1 MSGNFLKIVIIDL
14 SNGMIEEY
22 PVNAEYYRQYIGGST
37 FSARLFL
44 DLVSPDIDPLSPENP
59 MIIMTGPL
67 VGTRFPGT
75 SRFTVCA
82 KSPQTGIW
90 GESASG
96 GAFGSVLKKNGLDG
110 IIIKGAAASPTIIQ
124 LLDGTVELKNATDLW
139 GLDSFETID
148 RLHKK
153 YPIHKS
159 LKSLVIGP
167 AGENRVKYAAICN
180 DKANYLGRVG
190 MGAVMGSKNLKA
202 IVVDGNQPIPLAD
215 ATRFKAARKSALE
228 AARESVVS
236 MSLNQVGTA
245 SAMEIGMMTGDVP
258 IKNWSVGLVDELGDE
273 LGGNTIAETILK
285 KRKACFGCPIACKPE
300 ININE
305 GKYAVGTAPGPEFET
320 LGTFGSMVMVLDLKA
335 VSKANDL
342 CNRLG
347 LDSISCGA
355 TIAFIMEAKEKGF
368 YSQDDLDGLDL
379 DWGNSDDII
388 QLIEK
393 IAYRQGFGDKA
404 AEGSS
409 SLADQLPADAKE
421 FLVTIKG
428 LELPM
433 HDPRAFH
440 GIGLAYMMSNRGA
453 CHLQHSCQ
461 AVEKGS
467 VYWPQAGFEDEYPA
481 TESEGKAK
489 MVYLSEG
496 IGLMANNICICH
508 FAQWAI
514 GLEHTLDGFNAA
526 TGFGLSLQE
535 FMNIGHRSWLLKR
548 SLNNLMGITA
558 RDDKLPSRILMP
570 LEEGGTDGTVP
581 DEKLLKDE
589 YYQIRGLDTTGIP
602 LDPTLQAA
610 NLDFLI
616 PLLNQ
621 VREGL

>member
-1 MSGNFLKIVIIDL
+1 MSGNFIKIATIDL
-14 SNGMIEEY
+14 TSGSIGDY
-22 PVNAEYYRQYIGGST
+22 PVNSNYYREYIGGSA

-44 DLVSPDIDPLSPENP
+44 DLASPDVDPLSPENP

-67 VGTRFPGT
+67 VGTKFPGT

-90 GESASG
+90 GESSSG
-96 GAFGSVLKKNGLDG
+96 GAFGSVLKRCGLDG
-110 IIIKGAAASPTIIQ
+110 LIISGCASSPVVVQVI
-124 LLDGTVELKNATDLW
+124 DGNISLKNAGDLW

-148 RLHKK
+148 RLQEIYADHKK
-153 YPIHKS
+153 

-167 AGENRVKYAAICN
+167 AGENRVKFAAICN

-202 IVVDGNQPIPLAD
+202 IVVDGNQTIPLVD
-215 ATRFKAARKSALE
+215 EVGFNAARKSAIE
-228 AARESVVS
+228 AARESIVS

-258 IKNWSVGLVDELGDE
+258 IKNWSVGLVDELGEE

-285 KRKACFGCPIACKPE
+285 KRKACFACPIACKPE
-300 ININE
+300 VEIKE
-305 GKYAVGTAPGPEFET
+305 GKYAIGTAPGPEFET
-320 LGTFGSMVMVLDLKA
+320 LGTFGSMTMTLDLKA

-355 TIAFIMEAKEKGF
+355 TIAFVMEAREKGY
-368 YSQDDLDGLDL
+368 YSDKDLDGLNL
-379 DWGNSDDII
+379 DWGDGDGV
-388 QLIEK
+388 IELVKK

-404 AEGSS
+404 AEGSA
-409 SLADQLPADAKE
+409 SLAANLPKE
-421 FLVTIKG
+421 AEAFLVAIKG

-440 GIGLAYMMSNRGA
+440 GMGLAYMMSNRGA

-461 AVEKGS
+461 AIEQGS
-467 VYWPQAGFEDEYPA
+467 VSWPQAGLEDEYA
-481 TESEGKAK
+481 GIESEGKAK

-514 GLEHTLDGFNAA
+514 GLELTLDGLNTA
-526 TGFGLSLQE
+526 TGYGLSLQE
-535 FMNIGHRSWLLKR
+535 FIDIGHNSWLLKR
-548 SLNNLMGITA
+548 SLNNLMGVTSN
-558 RDDKLPSRILMP
+558 DDKLPDRILMP
-570 LEEGGTDGTVP
+570 LEEGGTEGTVP
-581 DEKLLKDE
+581 DEELLKSE
-589 YYQIRGLDTTGIP
+589 YYQVRGLDTRGFP
-602 LDPTLQAA
+602 LDQILEEAK
-610 NLDFLI
+610 LDFLI
-616 PLLNQ
+616 PMLNQ
-621 VREGL
+621 AKEAS

>member
-1 MSGNFLKIVIIDL
+1 MSGNFFKIAFIDL
-14 SNGMIEEY
+14 SNGKIGEY
-22 PVNAEYYRQYIGGST
+22 PVDSEYYRQYIGGSAL
-37 FSARLFL
+37 SARLFL
-44 DLVSPDIDPLSPENP
+44 DLVSPNIDPLSPENP

-67 VGTRFPGT
+67 VGTGFPGT

-96 GAFGSVLKKNGLDG
+96 GAFGTVLKKNGLDG
-110 IIIKGAAASPTIIQ
+110 LIIRGAATTPMVIEVI
-124 LLDGTVELKNATDLW
+124 DGMVSLKKADDLW

-148 RLHKK
+148 RLRKSYSAHKK
-153 YPIHKS
+153 
-159 LKSLVIGP
+159 LKSLAIGP
-167 AGENRVKYAAICN
+167 AGENKVKFAAICN

-202 IVVDGNQPIPLAD
+202 IVVAGDQSIPLNDQAG
-215 ATRFKAARKSALE
+215 FKAARKLALE

-245 SAMEIGMMTGDVP
+245 AAMEIGMMTGDVP
-258 IKNWSVGLVDELGDE
+258 IKNWSVGLVDELADE

-285 KRKACFGCPIACKPE
+285 KRKACSDCPVACKPE
-300 ININE
+300 VSIQE
-305 GKYAVGTAPGPEFET
+305 GKYAIGTAPGPEFET
-320 LGTFGSMVMVLDLKA
+320 LGTFGSMTMVLDLKA

-368 YSQDDLDGLDL
+368 YSKADLDGLNL
-379 DWGNSDDII
+379 GWGDSDDII
-388 QLIEK
+388 QMIEK
-393 IAYRQGFGDKA
+393 IAHRQGFGDKA
-404 AEGSS
+404 AEGSA
-409 SLADQLPADAKE
+409 SLAEKLPEEANT
-421 FLVTIKG
+421 FLLTIKG

-440 GIGLAYMMSNRGA
+440 GMGLAYMMSNRGA

-467 VYWPQAGFEDEYPA
+467 VSWPEAGFEDEYPA

-508 FAQWAI
+508 FVQWTI
-514 GLEHTLDGFNAA
+514 GLEQLLDGFNAV
-526 TGFGLSLQE
+526 TGYNLSLQE
-535 FMNIGHRSWLLKR
+535 FIDIGHRSWLLKR

-558 RDDKLPSRILMP
+558 KDDQLPKRILVP

-581 DEKLLKDE
+581 DEKQLKNE
-589 YYQIRGLDTTGIP
+589 YYQIRGLDAGGLP
-602 LDPTLQAA
+602 LDRTLVEA
-610 NLDFLI
+610 NLDFFI
-616 PLLNQ
+616 PMLNQ
-621 VREGL
+621 MRR